1 VNGVPTLPDAVVGL
15 VMTGFAGLIVIVRVA
30 VPVPPALVALMVTL

>member
-1 VNGVPTLPDAVVGL
+1 MKGLLTLPVAVVGL
-15 VMTGFAGLIVIVRVA
+15 VITGGGGLIVIVRVA